1 MGHTLNFGAQKT
13 LAIPILTI
21 GLVSI
26 SFASIFIKLCQA
38 PSIVIAFY
46 RLAIASSLYWCYAG
60 IRQRN
65 LATTLNP
72 TQLRLALLSGLFLAF
87 HFATWIASLEYTS
100 VASSVVLVQTSP
112 IFVAIGSHFILRE
125 KHRIATLAGIL
136 VTILGALA
144 VSLTDY
150 SASRSSLHGN
160 LLALAGAI
168 GAAGYFLIGRK
179 LRADMGTLSYVT
191 IVYSAAALFILLL
204 ALAEKRPFFSYDL
217 RTFALL
223 AAIAIIPQMIG
234 HTSLNWALKYF
245 SATSVAI
252 FTLGEP
258 IGATFLA
265 YILLGEKISALKLAG
280 CAIILAGTSLVFLTE
295 SKEYKTRANVT

>member
-1 MGHTLNFGAQKT
+1 MDFRAQKP

-46 RLAIASSLYWCYAG
+46 RLGIASSLYWGYAL
-60 IRQRN
+60 IQNRN
-65 LATTLNP
+65 PVSTWSPA
-72 TQLRLALLSGLFLAF
+72 QLRLSLLSGLFLAI

-112 IFVAIGSHFILRE
+112 IFVALGSHFILRE
-125 KHRIATLAGIL
+125 KHRMATLSGIL
-136 VTILGALA
+136 ITILGALA
-144 VSLTDY
+144 VSVTDY
-150 SASRSSLHGN
+150 SASPSSLHGN

-168 GAAGYFLIGRK
+168 GAAGYFLLGRK
-179 LRADMGTLSYVT
+179 LRAGMGTLSYVT
-191 IVYSAAALFILLL
+191 IVYSAAALFILLFVL
-204 ALAEKRPFFSYDL
+204 LEKRPFFPYDV

-223 AAIAIIPQMIG
+223 AAIAIVPQMIG

-265 YILLGEKISALKLAG
+265 YILLGEKIGPLKLAG
-280 CAIILAGTSLVFLTE
+280 CAIILVGVCLVFLTE
-295 SKEYKTRANVT
+295 SKEYKTAANVT

>member
-1 MGHTLNFGAQKT
+1 MDFKAQKT

-46 RLAIASSLYWCYAG
+46 RMGIASSLYWCYAV
-60 IRQRN
+60 IQNRN
-65 LATTLNP
+65 PGSTLNP
-72 TQLRLALLSGLFLAF
+72 AQLKLSLLSGLFLAI

-125 KHRIATLAGIL
+125 KHRMATLTGIL

-168 GAAGYFLIGRK
+168 GAAGYFLLGRK
-179 LRADMGTLSYVT
+179 LRVGMGTLSYVT
-191 IVYSAAALFILLL
+191 IVYSAATLFILFFAIL
-204 ALAEKRPFFSYDL
+204 EKKSFIGYTKQ
-217 RTFALL
+217 TFVLL
-223 AAIAIIPQMIG
+223 AAIAIVPQMIG

-265 YILLGEKISALKLAG
+265 YILLGEKIGPLKLLG
-280 CAIILAGTSLVFLTE
+280 CVIILLGISLVFLTE
-295 SKEYKTRANVT
+295 SKEYKTAANVT